1 MQAAEIE
8 HLKTRLKQYSNYEEI
23 KRELYIL
30 KVRRILGA
38 PALLT
43 LARSPSNSQALMT
56 MQRKGNKSTAMLRR
70 NIALV
75 LTRPTD
81 NSPSL
86 WSPFLQQRTNVFRM
100 N

>member
-8 HLKTRLKQYSNYEEI
+8 HLKTRLKQYGNYEEI

-30 KVRRILGA
+30 KVRRILGV

-43 LARSPSNSQALMT
+43 LARSPSSSQALMT
-56 MQRKGNKSTAMLRR
+56 IQRKGNKSTAMLRR
-70 NIALV
+70 NIALL
-75 LTRPTD
+75 LTMPTD
-81 NSPSL
+81 NL